1 MTRLHY
7 FLLSASMMLVACS
20 DEGSMEQMKPTQK
33 ESIVRSLP
41 TQDRQFLLQP
51 LESALDDV
59 REITDNNPGLE
70 TTVGSRKEGEKS
82 LTFSITRDGQDT
94 AKIEASISASHS
106 QERHLYYF
114 DRAGEIYLLESKLIR
129 LDDQG
134 NRAEARAYRIYYEE
148 NLVQL
153 SAYGKA
159 AFDGMKLPE
168 HWVTICPTQEEE
180 AYLLNWLDKLVAPR

>member
-1 MTRLHY
+1 MTRSPY
-7 FLLSASMMLVACS
+7 FILFGAMLLVACN
-20 DEGSMEQMKPTQK
+20 EEAAMEQMRPTQK

-51 LESALDDV
+51 LESALDDL

-70 TTVGSRKEGEKS
+70 TTEVSSEEGTGA
-82 LTFSITRDGQDT
+82 LTLSVTRDGEDT
-94 AKIEASISASHS
+94 AKIEASIIGPHS

-114 DRAGEIYLLESKLIR
+114 DRAGEMYLLESKLIR
-129 LDDQG
+129 LDGQG
-134 NRAEARAYRIYYEE
+134 NRLEARAYRIYYEE

-159 AFDGMKLPE
+159 AFGGMKLPE

-180 AYLLNWLDKLVAPR
+180 AYLLSRIGK